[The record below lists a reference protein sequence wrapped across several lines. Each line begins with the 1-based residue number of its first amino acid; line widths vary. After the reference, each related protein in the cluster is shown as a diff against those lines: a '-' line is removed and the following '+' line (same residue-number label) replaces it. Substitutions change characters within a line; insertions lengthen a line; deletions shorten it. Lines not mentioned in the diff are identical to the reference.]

1 MVHIDRRA
9 TIKVSVISVFHNS
22 SLNGEGP
29 PDLGTLPTLSRI
41 FIIMGVAL
49 AKFHERNTHVDS
61 EANLHLEAT
70 KIKVS
75 TIRMILI
82 SFGEHIFCQQV
93 WISPIGLCVQDA
105 SCGTCC

>member
-1 MVHIDRRA
+1 VVHIDRRA
-9 TIKVSVISVFHNS
+9 AIKVSVISIFHNG

-29 PDLGTLPTLSRI
+29 PDLPTLSRI

-49 AKFHERNTHVDS
+49 AKIHERNTHVDS
-61 EANLHLEAT
+61 EANLHLDAT

-82 SFGEHIFCQQV
+82 SFGELICQQV